1 MTGENDKN
9 KPGGSFSEE
18 ELASALANM
27 ENELNSILEDAS
39 GLPENGRKEAEKSNS
54 DEKAGDLAG
63 SSHSDDDLPNDDI
76 CDDDSILDDLSM
88 DMFDE
93 ELEGITG
100 ERAECALILTVFDSM
115 KFTAALCK
123 VVDVPSVCIESESGV
138 LVALRLLK
146 GNQPEEAAEIISQTA
161 VSIPFILA
169 VVRGKKIRM
178 TLWAD
183 GKEENSFSPPLILPN
198 VDPLVEDVLV
208 GVEKVFDSQ
217 GRLPSDRKWKC
228 VDSDNFTKE
237 ESVKIIRDFFREKQ
251 EEI

>member
-63 SSHSDDDLPNDDI
+63 SSHSDNDLPNDDI

-138 LVALRLLK
+138 LVA
-146 GNQPEEAAEIISQTA
+146 
-161 VSIPFILA
+161 
-169 VVRGKKIRM
+169 VVRGKKIKM

-217 GRLPSDRKWKC
+217 GGLPSDRKWKC

>member
-63 SSHSDDDLPNDDI
+63 SSHSDNDLPNDDI

-100 ERAECALILTVFDSM
+100 ERAECALILTVFGRNNLSNRSIDSVYSRCCARQENQDDSM
-115 KFTAALCK
+115 
-123 VVDVPSVCIESESGV
+123 G
-138 LVALRLLK
+138 
-146 GNQPEEAAEIISQTA
+146 
-161 VSIPFILA
+161 
-169 VVRGKKIRM
+169 
-178 TLWAD
+178 
-183 GKEENSFSPPLILPN
+183 
-198 VDPLVEDVLV
+198 
-208 GVEKVFDSQ
+208 
-217 GRLPSDRKWKC
+217 
-228 VDSDNFTKE
+228 
-237 ESVKIIRDFFREKQ
+237 
-251 EEI
+251 